1 MFLIIWNDKYIGPTY
16 ISFFSLILAFSVP
29 WKKFFNLN
37 FQSAEAV
44 PSIRAQ
50 IEVESRLF
58 SGVPTSSTSHV
69 AQVGMGPVELSHRMT
84 AELARLEAMEE
95 SMRQLSAMERT
106 RAVGLSQ
113 TETVS
118 LAQILKVG
126 GILLPGL
133 VDS

>member
-1 MFLIIWNDKYIGPTY
+1 MK
-16 ISFFSLILAFSVP
+16 
-29 WKKFFNLN
+29 
-37 FQSAEAV
+37 AV
-44 PSIRAQ
+44 PTTRAQ
-50 IEVESRLF
+50 TEVDSQLF
-58 SGVPTSSTSHV
+58 SGVPASSTSHT
-69 AQVGMGPVELSHRMT
+69 AQVGMSPVDLSYKMT

-126 GILLPGL
+126 DIYSVTGTCRFL
-133 VDS
+133 